1 MKKINKLMRIWLLA
15 CVSTLTIG
23 FQSCGDYLDV
33 DDYIDQMTSLDSV
46 FSRKS
51 LLEHILMERHNI
63 SPMKVIC
70 GQIRLLLFKGHLM
83 RILLLGMMIVMRQS
97 NSYSMKSLL
106 ILSTIIIV
114 LIIITIRGIIKE
126 SVWR

>member
-51 LLEHILMERHNI
+51 LLEQYINGAAYPLQRMYTLQLN
-63 SPMKVIC
+63 
-70 GQIRLLLFKGHLM
+70 LTF
-83 RILLLGMMIVMRQS
+83 
-97 NSYSMKSLL
+97 
-106 ILSTIIIV
+106 
-114 LIIITIRGIIKE
+114 
-126 SVWR
+126 

>member
-51 LLEHILMERHNI
+51 LLERHNI

-97 NSYSMKSLL
+97 NSYLMKSLL

>member
-1 MKKINKLMRIWLLA
+1 
-15 CVSTLTIG
+15 
-23 FQSCGDYLDV
+23 
-33 DDYIDQMTSLDSV
+33 
-46 FSRKS
+46 
-51 LLEHILMERHNI
+51 MERHNI

-97 NSYSMKSLL
+97 NSYLMKSLL

-126 SVWR
+126 SRMALTSLQRMHEVPDVTDIERRELMGRCYFLVGYYYYQLMFTIRTCSCCT